1 MKRTGK
7 GERSRPWKGAK
18 PVAETRPAPPR
29 LDLQSA
35 PYPLTHT
42 YALGVHVPL
51 RGMRETQR
59 VRRMNH
65 DASSL

>member
-1 MKRTGK
+1 MNRTGK
-7 GERSRPWKGAK
+7 GERSRPRDKVA
-18 PVAETRPAPPR
+18 PVPDSQPAPPR

>member
-7 GERSRPWKGAK
+7 GERSRPRDKVA
-18 PVAETRPAPPR
+18 PVPESQPAPPR
-29 LDLQSA
+29 LDLRSA

-42 YALGVHVPL
+42 YTPGVHFPL
-51 RGMRETQR
+51 RGLREAQR
-59 VRRMNH
+59 GRRINH

>member
-35 PYPLTHT
+35 PYPLTHA
-42 YALGVHVPL
+42 YALGVHFPL
-51 RGMRETQR
+51 RGLREASR
-59 VRRMNH
+59 VRRI
-65 DASSL
+65 DP